1 MHSHTHTVTYVRIN
15 VPSTFCPSLL
25 CMFVSTPLAMT
36 AGWLLLL
43 TSDFVDELYKERLS
57 LDHHLLGSS
66 NYYDSL

>member
-1 MHSHTHTVTYVRIN
+1 
-15 VPSTFCPSLL
+15 
-25 CMFVSTPLAMT
+25 MFVSTPLAMT